1 MKPAVTDP
9 SHMPRINR
17 VTKRPA
23 KLLQADVQ
31 ANVMPQTKILTLVN
45 KVSISNFIGT
55 VGIRTLSI
63 CLPGIAGARD
73 SAGTR
78 KANN

>member
-9 SHMPRINR
+9 SHMPRMNR

-45 KVSISNFIGT
+45 KVSISSFSWDSRNTYLIH
-55 VGIRTLSI
+55 
-63 CLPGIAGARD
+63 LPTGNRWSPRFCGN
-73 SAGTR
+73 S
-78 KANN
+78 KSK